1 MLKIKTSC
9 LAILINGPLFPCM
22 MLKKKKSFK
31 LRFNL
36 VIQEIKAYII
46 HVFFNDGFHFLK
58 HTAKLKRTRCSFYTK
73 FPYIKSILN
82 TFHITLKKY

>member
-22 MLKKKKSFK
+22 MLKKKKKSFK

-46 HVFFNDGFHFLK
+46 HVFLMMV
-58 HTAKLKRTRCSFYTK
+58 
-73 FPYIKSILN
+73 SI
-82 TFHITLKKY
+82 F